1 MAMPPDTNSQQRPPA
16 AVTARL
22 RELAPHLRA
31 GGRPLVFSGS
41 GPGKADAA
49 ADLARELGM
58 ELHRIDLGQVVSR
71 YVGETE
77 RNLTAVF
84 EAAEADGAVLFFDEA
99 DALFGRRTEVR
110 DSHDRYANA
119 AVGALLRALETH
131 RGPVVFASTRPLGP
145 ELAGAAEVAFPGP
158 PPGLPLTRGQ
168 VTGSDDPQGLGRVQV
183 SLPLRGDTLWA
194 DVLQP
199 QAAGLVTGDTVLVGF
214 VDEDL
219 AHPVVLGRL
228 GPRA

>member
-1 MAMPPDTNSQQRPPA
+1 MAPNANTQGRPPA

-31 GGRPLVFSGS
+31 GGRPLVFTGA
-41 GPGKADAA
+41 GPGKAEAA

-58 ELHRIDLGQVVSR
+58 DLHRMDLGEVVSK

-84 EAAEADGAVLFFDEA
+84 ETAEAHGAVLYFDEA
-99 DALFGRRTEVR
+99 DALFGRRTDVR

-145 ELAGAAEVAFPGP
+145 ELAGAAEVTFPGAP
-158 PPGLPLTRGQ
+158 AGLPLTRGE
-168 VTGSDDPQGLGRVQV
+168 VTGTDDPQGAGRLLVL
-183 SLPLRGDTLWA
+183 LPHIWGDEPLWA
-194 DVLQP
+194 EALQP
-199 QAAGLVTGDTVLVGF
+199 QAAGVTDGETVLVGF
-214 VDEDL
+214 VDGDPS
-219 AHPVVLGRL
+219 HPVVLGRL
-228 GPRA
+228 GQPA

>member
-1 MAMPPDTNSQQRPPA
+1 MPPSSSSHGRPPA

-31 GGRPLVFSGS
+31 GGRPLVFSGT
-41 GPGKADAA
+41 GAGKAQAA
-49 ADLARELGM
+49 EDLARELGM
-58 ELHRIDLGQVVSR
+58 DLHRVDLGEVLSK

-84 EAAEADGAVLFFDEA
+84 ETAEAQGAVLFFDEA
-99 DALFGRRTEVR
+99 DALFGRRTEVQ

-145 ELAGAAEVAFPGP
+145 ELVSAAELSFPGAP
-158 PPGLPLTRGQ
+158 ASVPLTRGK
-168 VTGSDDPQGLGRVQV
+168 VTNAADPQDLGRVQV
-183 SLPLRGDTLWA
+183 RVPAVHGEAELWA
-194 DVLQP
+194 DALQP
-199 QAAGLVTGDTVLVGF
+199 QAAGLAAGEAVLVGF
-214 VDEDL
+214 IDDDPDR
-219 AHPVVLGRL
+219 PVVLGRL
-228 GPRA
+228 GR